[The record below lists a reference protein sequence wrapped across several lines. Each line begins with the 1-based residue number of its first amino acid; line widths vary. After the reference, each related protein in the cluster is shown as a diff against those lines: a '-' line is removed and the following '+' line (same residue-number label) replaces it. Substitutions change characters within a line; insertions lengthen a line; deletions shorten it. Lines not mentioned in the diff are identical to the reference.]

1 MYEIKYLVWIWKR
14 SFLGFYYKAPVVRTA
29 HVDRKTAERL
39 GRVFTFEEMMR
50 PRSSTQ
56 SETGLKEEAA

>member
-29 HVDRKTAERL
+29 HVDRPLR
-39 GRVFTFEEMMR
+39 RVFTFEDMMGTIQ
-50 PRSSTQ
+50 STD
-56 SETGLKEEAA
+56 